1 MDGVP
6 PDPDPLDVGVVLEKL
21 VCSRLVGGVGVLC
34 VPIGVNLVLLECLA
48 VHEKVGELIS
58 LADKNARVESAQKIT
73 KICENFKIGLGHQL
87 S

>member
-21 VCSRLVGGVGVLC
+21 VRSRLVGGVGVLC
-34 VPIGVNLVLLECLA
+34 LPTGVNVVLLECLV

-58 LADKNARVESAQKIT
+58 LADKNAKIESAQKIT
-73 KICENFKIGLGHQL
+73 KIL
-87 S
+87 SKF

>member
-34 VPIGVNLVLLECLA
+34 VPTGVNVVLLECLA
-48 VHEKVGELIS
+48 VHEKVGELIGLKHS
-58 LADKNARVESAQKIT
+58 KFDTKLAQNHKNIQILPRTPTA
-73 KICENFKIGLGHQL
+73 F
-87 S
+87 